1 VSETLITVL
10 FLVFVLAVL
19 IIDLGVFQ
27 RKAHFPKF
35 KEALAWS
42 AVWIS
47 LAFLFNIFVYY
58 RFGEE
63 LALQFLTGYIVEE
76 ALSVDNLFVFIV
88 IFGYFAVKPEHQHR
102 VLFWGI
108 IGAIVMRA
116 IFILL
121 GAALIERFHW
131 ILYLFGAFLVFTAIK
146 LAMQKGDEDIKPEKN
161 PFVKFCR
168 KFFPITPHY
177 EGSKFFIRKNGKLHM
192 TPLFLVLVVVESTD
206 VAFATDSIPAIFA
219 ITRDPFIVFTS
230 NIFAILGLRSLYFV
244 LANFMKKFRFLKIG
258 LSVVLGFIGLKM
270 LIEYFDVHIPIVASL
285 LTICFVLLSSVL
297 TSILIP
303 ERNKHGAS

>member
-1 VSETLITVL
+1 MSESLIIIL
-10 FLVFVLAVL
+10 FLVFVLVVL

-27 RKAHFPKF
+27 RKAHFPGL

-47 LAFLFNIFVYY
+47 LAMLFNVFVYF
-58 RFGEE
+58 RFGKEM
-63 LALQFLTGYIVEE
+63 ALQFLAGYIVEE

-88 IFGYFAVKPEHQHR
+88 IFSYFAVAPQHQHR

-108 IGAIVMRA
+108 LSAIVMRA
-116 IFILL
+116 FFILV
-121 GAALIERFHW
+121 GSALIAQFHW

-146 LAMQKGDEDIKPEKN
+146 LALQKDNDEIKPEKN
-161 PFVKFCR
+161 PFVKFCK
-168 KFFPITPHY
+168 KFFPITPGY
-177 EGSKFFIRKNGKLHM
+177 EGSKFFVRKNHKLHM

-206 VAFATDSIPAIFA
+206 LAFATDSIPAIFA

-244 LANFMKKFRFLKIG
+244 LANF
-258 LSVVLGFIGLKM
+258 
-270 LIEYFDVHIPIVASL
+270 
-285 LTICFVLLSSVL
+285 
-297 TSILIP
+297 
-303 ERNKHGAS
+303 

>member
-1 VSETLITVL
+1 MSETLITVL

-35 KEALAWS
+35 KEALVWS
-42 AVWIS
+42 SVWIS
-47 LAFLFNIFVYY
+47 LALLFNVFVYF

-63 LALQFLTGYIVEE
+63 LALQFFTGYVIEK
-76 ALSVDNLFVFIV
+76 ALSVDNIFVFIL
-88 IFGYFAVKPEHQHR
+88 IFSYFAVPSELQHK
-102 VLFWGI
+102 VLFWGV
-108 IGAIVMRA
+108 IGAIIFRA

-121 GAALIERFHW
+121 GAALIEQFHW

-146 LAMQKGDEDIKPEKN
+146 LAMQKGDDEIKPEKN
-161 PFVKFCR
+161 PFVKFC
-168 KFFPITPHY
+168 KKIFPITPHY
-177 EGSKFFIRKNGKLHM
+177 EGSKFFIRKNGKYHM

-270 LIEYFDVHIPIVASL
+270 LVEFFDVHIPIVASL
-285 LTICFVLLSSVL
+285 LTICFVLLTSVL

>member
-1 VSETLITVL
+1 MSESLIIIL
-10 FLVFVLAVL
+10 FLVFVLVVL

-27 RKAHFPKF
+27 RKAHFPGL

-47 LAFLFNIFVYY
+47 LAMLFNVFVYF
-58 RFGEE
+58 RFGKEM
-63 LALQFLTGYIVEE
+63 ALQFLAGYIVEE

-88 IFGYFAVKPEHQHR
+88 IFSYFAVAPQHQHR

-108 IGAIVMRA
+108 LSAIVMRA
-116 IFILL
+116 FFILV
-121 GAALIERFHW
+121 GSALIAQFHW

-146 LAMQKGDEDIKPEKN
+146 LALQKDNDEIKPEKN
-161 PFVKFCR
+161 PFVKFCK
-168 KFFPITPHY
+168 KFFPITPGY
-177 EGSKFFIRKNGKLHM
+177 EGSKFFVRKNHKLHM

-206 VAFATDSIPAIFA
+206 LAFATDSIPAIFA

-258 LSVVLGFIGLKM
+258 LSVVLGFIGTKM
-270 LIEYFDVHIPIVASL
+270 LIEPFFEIPIAASL
-285 LTICFVLLSSVL
+285 LTICFVLLTSVL
-297 TSILIP
+297 ASLWIP
-303 ERNKHGAS
+303 KKRK